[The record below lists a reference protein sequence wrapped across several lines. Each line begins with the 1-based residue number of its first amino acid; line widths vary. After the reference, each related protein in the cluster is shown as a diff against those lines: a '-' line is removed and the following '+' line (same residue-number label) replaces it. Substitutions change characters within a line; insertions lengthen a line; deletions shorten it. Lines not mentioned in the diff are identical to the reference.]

1 VPTPSPDIPSF
12 QRRFLG
18 APERFTR
25 IGDGAVGGK
34 AAGLLFMR
42 DVVESLKP
50 PPRVVIEVPT
60 LTVLATDLFERFM
73 KQNALA
79 DVTASTRPDDRI
91 ALAFQRGELP
101 GDVVGDLR
109 ALIEQVH
116 TPLAIR
122 SSSLLE
128 DALARPFAGV
138 YATKMTPNNQFDAD
152 TRFRRLVEA
161 IKFVYASTYFAD
173 AKAYRRA
180 TAAGEND
187 QMAVIIQ
194 EVVGARHGHR
204 FYPDISGVARS
215 FSFYRAARARPEDG
229 VVSLALGLGRTIVD
243 EGVAW
248 SYSPKFPAAPP
259 PVSSVRELSEVTQ
272 TGFWAVNMG
281 PPPEHDPIR
290 ETEYLAHAGLAD
302 AEEDGTLALVASTY
316 DATRDRLT
324 PGLASRGPRILD
336 FAPLLAHRQW
346 PLNEAIT
353 SLLSA
358 AEQAVGG
365 AVEIEFAVAIDRDAD
380 VARLGFLQVRPM
392 VVADEQISVSDAELH
407 SSDAVI
413 ASEVVLGNGES
424 SGLRDIIY
432 VRRDRFTARQSRRV
446 AAEVAQLNLS
456 AVGAGTPYVL
466 VGFGRWGTADPWLGI
481 PVTWPQ
487 VAGARVIVEA
497 TLPGF
502 SVELSQGSHFFHN
515 ISSAGVGY
523 FSIGA
528 DRGRIDWSWIE
539 ALPVLE
545 EGEFVRHVRAEAA
558 LRARIDGRTGRGVI
572 IR

>member
-1 VPTPSPDIPSF
+1 
-12 QRRFLG
+12 
-18 APERFTR
+18 
-25 IGDGAVGGK
+25 
-34 AAGLLFMR
+34 
-42 DVVESLKP
+42 
-50 PPRVVIEVPT
+50 
-60 LTVLATDLFERFM
+60 
-73 KQNALA
+73 
-79 DVTASTRPDDRI
+79 
-91 ALAFQRGELP
+91 
-101 GDVVGDLR
+101 
-109 ALIEQVH
+109 
-116 TPLAIR
+116 
-122 SSSLLE
+122 
-128 DALARPFAGV
+128 
-138 YATKMTPNNQFDAD
+138 
-152 TRFRRLVEA
+152 
-161 IKFVYASTYFAD
+161 
-173 AKAYRRA
+173 
-180 TAAGEND
+180 
-187 QMAVIIQ
+187 MAVIIQ

-229 VVSLALGLGRTIVD
+229 VVALALGLGRTIVD
-243 EGVAW
+243 EGIAW

-290 ETEYLAHAGLAD
+290 ETEYLVYAQLAD

-324 PGLASRGPRILD
+324 PGLGSRGPRIVD

-346 PLNEAIT
+346 PLNEAIA

-365 AVEIEFAVAIDRDAD
+365 AVEIEFAIAIDRDAD

-407 SSDAVI
+407 SPDAVI
-413 ASEVVLGNGES
+413 ASEIVLGNGES
-424 SGLRDIIY
+424 ANLRDIIY
-432 VRRDRFTARQSRRV
+432 VRRDRFTAQHSRRV
-446 AAEVAQLNLS
+446 AAEVAQLDLS
-456 AVGAGTPYVL
+456 AVRAGTPYVL

-523 FSIGA
+523 FSVGA

-539 ALPVLE
+539 ALPVVE
-545 EGEFVRHVRAEAA
+545 EGEFVRHVRAEAP